1 MWTAF
6 LDGFSVLSEKFV
18 LVSGAVCVTCLGCS
32 PIFFLSREFFRESGK
47 FRRSFLLPGIFFT
60 LSVILRLAVLTE
72 TYVPPYFDS
81 VEHFRLVKGLVTA
94 LEASTFLESVP
105 ALTPSYYHLGFH
117 FLASFLTIGL
127 RADPIDVIL
136 VLGQVILAAI
146 PLPIYFFLLR
156 ATKSVAAAFFGMF
169 LAGFG
174 WYMPGFAVNWGK
186 YPALAGLLSLEI
198 TLIFAYYLS
207 ENWPNRRARIIPVG
221 LFILGIIV
229 STMFHTRALAI
240 IVIAVLSWLL
250 ASRISTL
257 SRMYQVQ
264 ILFFLLTGMLALGW
278 SVQQEPLLNLALD
291 PYLSDGLWVTSA
303 MVALAP
309 IAFLRFRRGLYFCVL
324 FILCIL
330 VALFVPIGIRLPGL
344 ENQTILD
351 RPFVEIALY
360 LPLSVLGGLGLA
372 GLLQFM
378 DTLQGFPEKLHRHT
392 RILTIILL
400 VGFIGLISTERYNF
414 YPSVC
419 CNLVDYDDT
428 IAIDWLDRNLP
439 LDAHIL
445 VAATPMSVLPAR
457 PSAELVG
464 TDAGIWIPSLAG
476 REIILAPFDT
486 DFRTKSTIE
495 GLCQKQVGY
504 IYAGGKEQKFNTAQ
518 LNGIPGWYDRIL
530 FLPKAQLYKVIGC
543 S

>member
-1 MWTAF
+1 
-6 LDGFSVLSEKFV
+6 
-18 LVSGAVCVTCLGCS
+18 
-32 PIFFLSREFFRESGK
+32 
-47 FRRSFLLPGIFFT
+47 
-60 LSVILRLAVLTE
+60 
-72 TYVPPYFDS
+72 
-81 VEHFRLVKGLVTA
+81 
-94 LEASTFLESVP
+94 
-105 ALTPSYYHLGFH
+105 
-117 FLASFLTIGL
+117 
-127 RADPIDVIL
+127 
-136 VLGQVILAAI
+136 
-146 PLPIYFFLLR
+146 
-156 ATKSVAAAFFGMF
+156 
-169 LAGFG
+169 
-174 WYMPGFAVNWGK
+174 
-186 YPALAGLLSLEI
+186 
-198 TLIFAYYLS
+198 
-207 ENWPNRRARIIPVG
+207 
-221 LFILGIIV
+221 
-229 STMFHTRALAI
+229 MFHTRALAI

-278 SVQQEPLLNLALD
+278 AVQREPLLNLALD

-309 IAFLRFRRGLYFCVL
+309 FAFLRFRRGLYFCVL

-486 DFRTKSTIE
+486 DFRTKSTLE

-518 LNGIPGWYDRIL
+518 LN
-530 FLPKAQLYKVIGC
+530 
-543 S
+543 